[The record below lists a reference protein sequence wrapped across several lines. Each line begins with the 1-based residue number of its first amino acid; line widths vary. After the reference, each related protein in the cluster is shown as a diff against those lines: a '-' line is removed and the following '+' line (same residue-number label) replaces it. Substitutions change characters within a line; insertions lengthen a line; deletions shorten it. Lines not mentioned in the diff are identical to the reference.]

1 MDFHFKEKRNV
12 KKVLGVILLLIAS
25 AGVSALSTSAQVKQ
39 PLKLVATTPLPG
51 FSGDFDHFAL
61 DLKGKRLFLTAEDH
75 KTVDVFDL
83 EGKHLHS
90 ITGFGQPHAALFL
103 PESNKVIVTD
113 GDDDFGRVE
122 LVSGEDYKILSTIK
136 LPNGVDSAV
145 FDPTSRYYYVASGG
159 AESAKTHMVSIIDTK
174 TFKQVGEIA
183 LPGNESEAMS
193 IDKASKK
200 MYVSLRATNEVGVV
214 DLQTRKVIARWPIPG
229 ASTANSLVL
238 DEANHRVFIATR
250 KPPKFFVFN
259 TDTGNVVTS
268 LPCAPLHDDLWFDRA
283 SKRIYVTGSET
294 TTVFEQ
300 KDADHYTHLAD
311 VPTGF
316 RAKTSILVP
325 ELNRMYIAVSGKG
338 KADAKLALQ
347 VYELQP

>member
-1 MDFHFKEKRNV
+1 M
-12 KKVLGVILLLIAS
+12 A
-25 AGVSALSTSAQVKQ
+25 
-39 PLKLVATTPLPG
+39 
-51 FSGDFDHFAL
+51 
-61 DLKGKRLFLTAEDH
+61 
-75 KTVDVFDL
+75 
-83 EGKHLHS
+83 KHLHS

-103 PESNKVIVTD
+103 PESNKLIVTD

-122 LVSGEDYKILSTIK
+122 MVSGTDYKILSTIK

-145 FDPTSRYYYVASGG
+145 FDPTSQYYYVASGG
-159 AESAKTHMVSIIDTK
+159 AESAKTHVVSIIDTK

-183 LPGNESEAMS
+183 LPGNESEAMA
-193 IDKASKK
+193 IDKEGKK

-214 DLQTRKVIARWPIPG
+214 DLGTRKGVARWPIPG

-250 KPPKFFVFN
+250 KPPKFFVFD
-259 TDTGNVVTS
+259 TDTGKVVTS
-268 LPCAPLHDDLWFDRA
+268 LPCAPLHDDMWFDRA
-283 SKRIYVTGSET
+283 TKRIYVTGSET
-294 TTVFEQ
+294 TTVLEQ
-300 KDADHYTHLAD
+300 NDADHYTHLAD
-311 VPTGF
+311 DPTGF

-325 ELNRMYIAVSGKG
+325 ELNRIYIAVSGKG

>member
-1 MDFHFKEKRNV
+1 M
-12 KKVLGVILLLIAS
+12 
-25 AGVSALSTSAQVKQ
+25 
-39 PLKLVATTPLPG
+39 
-51 FSGDFDHFAL
+51 
-61 DLKGKRLFLTAEDH
+61 
-75 KTVDVFDL
+75 
-83 EGKHLHS
+83 
-90 ITGFGQPHAALFL
+90 
-103 PESNKVIVTD
+103 
-113 GDDDFGRVE
+113 
-122 LVSGEDYKILSTIK
+122 SGEDYKILSTIK

-145 FDPTSRYYYVASGG
+145 FDPTSQYYYVASGAG
-159 AESAKTHMVSIIDTK
+159 ESAKTHALSIIDTK
-174 TFKQVGEIA
+174 TFQKVGEIE
-183 LPGNESEAMS
+183 LPGNESEAMAV
-193 IDKASKK
+193 DKAGKK

-214 DLQTRKVIARWPIPG
+214 DLEKRKVLARWPIPG

-250 KPPKFFVFN
+250 KPPKLLVFN
-259 TDTGNVVTS
+259 AGSGKVVTS
-268 LPCAPLHDDLWFDRA
+268 LPCAPLHDDMWFDTAR
-283 SKRIYVTGSET
+283 KRIYVTGSET

-338 KADAKLALQ
+338 KPDAKLALQ

>member
-1 MDFHFKEKRNV
+1 V
-12 KKVLGVILLLIAS
+12 KKALGVILWLITS
-25 AGVSALSTSAQVKQ
+25 AGISALSTSAEVKQ
-39 PLKLVATTPLPG
+39 PLKLVVTTPLPG

-103 PESNKVIVTD
+103 PESNKLIVTD
-113 GDDDFGRVE
+113 GDDDFGKVE
-122 LVSGEDYKILSTIK
+122 LVSGEDYKILDTMK

-145 FDPTSRYYYVASGG
+145 FDPTSQYYYVASGG
-159 AESAKTHMVSIIDTK
+159 EESAKTHVVSIIDTK
-174 TFKQVGEIA
+174 TFKQVGEIT
-183 LPGNESEAMS
+183 LPGNESEAMA
-193 IDKASKK
+193 IDKAGKK

-214 DLQTRKVIARWPIPG
+214 DLQARKVIARWPIPG

-250 KPPKFFVFN
+250 KPPKFLVFD
-259 TDTGNVVTS
+259 TDTGKVVTS
-268 LPCAPLHDDLWFDRA
+268 LPCAPLHDDMWFDSAR
-283 SKRIYVTGSET
+283 KRIYVTGSET
-294 TTVFEQ
+294 TTVFDQ
-300 KDADHYTHLAD
+300 KDEDHYSHLAD

>member
-1 MDFHFKEKRNV
+1 M
-12 KKVLGVILLLIAS
+12 KKALGVILWLITS
-25 AGVSALSTSAQVKQ
+25 AGISALSTSAEVKQ
-39 PLKLVATTPLPG
+39 PLKLVVTTPLPG

-103 PESNKVIVTD
+103 PESNKLIVTD
-113 GDDDFGRVE
+113 GDDDFGKVE
-122 LVSGEDYKILSTIK
+122 LVSGEDYKILSAIK

-145 FDPTSRYYYVASGG
+145 FDPTSQYYYVASGG
-159 AESAKTHMVSIIDTK
+159 AESAKTHV
-174 TFKQVGEIA
+174 V
-183 LPGNESEAMS
+183 S
-193 IDKASKK
+193 IDKAGKK

-214 DLQTRKVIARWPIPG
+214 DLQARKVIARWPIPG

-250 KPPKFFVFN
+250 KPPKFLVFD
-259 TDTGNVVTS
+259 TDTGKVVTS
-268 LPCAPLHDDLWFDRA
+268 LPCAPLHDDMWFDSAR
-283 SKRIYVTGSET
+283 KRIYVTGSET
-294 TTVFEQ
+294 TTVFDQ
-300 KDADHYTHLAD
+300 KDEDHYSHLAD

>member
-1 MDFHFKEKRNV
+1 V
-12 KKVLGVILLLIAS
+12 KKVLGMILWLIAS
-25 AGVSALSTSAQVKQ
+25 AGVPALSTSAQVKE

-61 DLKGKRLFLTAEDH
+61 DLKGQRLFLTAEDH

-103 PESNKVIVTD
+103 SESNKLIVTD

-122 LVSGEDYKILSTIK
+122 LVSGEDYRILNTIN

-145 FDPTSRYYYVASGG
+145 FDPASQYYYVASGG

-174 TFKQVGEIA
+174 TFKRVGEID
-183 LPGNESEAMS
+183 LPGNESEAMAV
-193 IDKASKK
+193 DKEGKK
-200 MYVSLRATNEVGVV
+200 MYISLRATNEVGVV

-250 KPPKFFVFN
+250 KPPKFFVFS
-259 TDTGNVVTS
+259 TDTGKVVNS
-268 LPCAPLHDDLWFDRA
+268 LPCAPLHDDMWFDTSR
-283 SKRIYVTGSET
+283 KRIYVTGSET

-300 KDADHYTHLAD
+300 KDADHYAHLAD

>member
-1 MDFHFKEKRNV
+1 MKRPIGPCLSLVFALALAAVAEEK
-12 KKVLGVILLLIAS
+12 S
-25 AGVSALSTSAQVKQ
+25 

-83 EGKHLHS
+83 DGKHIRS

-103 PESNKVIVTD
+103 PESNNLIVTD

-122 LVSGEDYKILSTIK
+122 LVSGETYKILDTIK

-145 FDPTSRYYYVASGG
+145 FDPTTQYYYVASGG
-159 AESAKTHMVSIIDTK
+159 EESAKTHLLTIIDTK
-174 TFKQVGEIA
+174 TFKQVGEIT
-183 LPGNESEAMS
+183 LPGNESEAMAV
-193 IDKASKK
+193 DKAGKK

-214 DLQTRKVIARWPIPG
+214 DLEARKVVARWPIPG
-229 ASTANSLVL
+229 ATTANSLIL
-238 DEANHRVFIATR
+238 DEVNHRVFIATR
-250 KPPKFFVFN
+250 KPPKLLVF
-259 TDTGNVVTS
+259 DTAAGKVVTA
-268 LPCAPLHDDLWFDRA
+268 LPCAPLHDDMWFDTTR
-283 SKRIYVTGSET
+283 KRIYVTGSET

-300 KDADHYTHLAD
+300 MDADHYTHVAD
-311 VPTGF
+311 VPTAF

-325 ELNRMYIAVSGKG
+325 ELNRLYIAVSGKG
-338 KADAKLALQ
+338 KPDAKLALQ
-347 VYELQP
+347 VYDIQP

>member
-1 MDFHFKEKRNV
+1 M
-12 KKVLGVILLLIAS
+12 KKALGTILWLVSS
-25 AGVSALSTSAQVKQ
+25 AGISALSTSAEVKQ

-103 PESNKVIVTD
+103 PESNKLIVTD
-113 GDDDFGRVE
+113 GDDDFGKVE
-122 LVSGEDYKILSTIK
+122 LVSGEDYKILDTMK

-145 FDPTSRYYYVASGG
+145 FDPTSQYYYVASGG
-159 AESAKTHMVSIIDTK
+159 EESAKTHVVSIIDTK
-174 TFKQVGEIA
+174 TFKQVGEIT
-183 LPGNESEAMS
+183 LPGNESEAMA
-193 IDKASKK
+193 IDKEGKK

-214 DLQTRKVIARWPIPG
+214 DLQTRKVVARWPIPG

-250 KPPKFFVFN
+250 KPPKFFVFD
-259 TDTGNVVTS
+259 TDTGKVVTS
-268 LPCAPLHDDLWFDRA
+268 LPCAPLHDDMWFDA
-283 SKRIYVTGSET
+283 SRKRIYVTGSET

-300 KDADHYTHLAD
+300 KDADHYAHLAD

>member
-1 MDFHFKEKRNV
+1 MKR
-12 KKVLGVILLLIAS
+12 LIGLCLS
-25 AGVSALSTSAQVKQ
+25 LIFALALATVAEENS

-61 DLKGKRLFLTAEDH
+61 DLNGKRLFLAAEDH

-83 EGKHLHS
+83 EGKHIHS

-103 PESNKVIVTD
+103 PESNKLIVTD

-122 LVSGEDYKILSTIK
+122 LVSGENYKILSTIK

-145 FDPTSRYYYVASGG
+145 FDPTSQYYYVASGG
-159 AESAKTHMVSIIDTK
+159 EESAKTHMLSIIDTK
-174 TFKQVGEIA
+174 TFKQVGNIT
-183 LPGNESEAMS
+183 LPGNESEAMAV
-193 IDKASKK
+193 DKEGKE

-214 DLQTRKVIARWPIPG
+214 DLAKRRVVARWPIPG
-229 ASTANSLVL
+229 ATTANSLVL
-238 DEANHRVFIATR
+238 DEVNHRVFVATR
-250 KPPKFFVFN
+250 KPPKLFVF
-259 TDTGNVVTS
+259 DTGTGKVVTS
-268 LPCAPLHDDLWFDRA
+268 LPCAPLHDDMWFDAAR
-283 SKRIYVTGSET
+283 KRIYVTGSET
-294 TTVFEQ
+294 TSVFEQ

-325 ELNRMYIAVSGKG
+325 ELNRLYIAVSGKG
-338 KADAKLALQ
+338 KPDAKLALQ
-347 VYELQP
+347 VYDIQP

>member
-1 MDFHFKEKRNV
+1 M
-12 KKVLGVILLLIAS
+12 KKVLGVVLWLIA
-25 AGVSALSTSAQVKQ
+25 SALSTSAQVKQ

-83 EGKHLHS
+83 EGKHLKS

-103 PESNKVIVTD
+103 PETNKVIVTD

-122 LVSGEDYKILSTIK
+122 LVSGEDYKIFSTIK

-145 FDPTSRYYYVASGG
+145 FDPTSQYYYVASGG
-159 AESAKTHMVSIIDTK
+159 EESAKTHVLSIIDTK
-174 TFKQVGEIA
+174 AFKQVGEIS
-183 LPGNESEAMS
+183 LPGSQSEAMA
-193 IDKASKK
+193 INKAGKI
-200 MYVSLRATNEVGVV
+200 MYVNLKSTNEVGVV
-214 DLQTRKVIARWPIPG
+214 DLEARKVIARWPIPE
-229 ASTANSLVL
+229 AQTANALAL
-238 DEANHRVFIATR
+238 DEPNHRVFIATR
-250 KPPKFFVFN
+250 KPPTFFVF
-259 TDTGNVVTS
+259 DTEAGKVVAK
-268 LPCAPLHDDLWFDRA
+268 LPCTAQNDDMWWDLQR
-283 SKRIYVTGSET
+283 KRIYVTGTET

-300 KDADHYTHLAD
+300 KDADHYSHLAD

-316 RAKTSILVP
+316 RARTSILVP
-325 ELNRMYIAVSGKG
+325 ELNRLYIAVSGKG

-347 VYELQP
+347 VYKLQP

>member
-1 MDFHFKEKRNV
+1 M
-12 KKVLGVILLLIAS
+12 KKVLGVILWLMPAI
-25 AGVSALSTSAQVKQ
+25 GFIALSTSAQVKQ

-83 EGKHLHS
+83 EGKHLKS

-103 PESNKVIVTD
+103 RESNKLIVTD

-122 LVSGEDYKILSTIK
+122 LVSGEDYKILGTIK

-145 FDPTSRYYYVASGG
+145 FDPTSQYYYVASGG
-159 AESAKTHMVSIIDTK
+159 EESAKTHVLSIIDTR

-183 LPGNESEAMS
+183 LPGNQSEAMA
-193 IDKASKK
+193 INKAGKI
-200 MYVSLRATNEVGVV
+200 MYVNLKGTNEVGVV
-214 DLQTRKVIARWPIPG
+214 DLEARKVIARWLIPE
-229 ASTANSLVL
+229 AQTANALAL
-238 DEANHRVFIATR
+238 DEPNHRVFIATR
-250 KPPKFFVFN
+250 KPPTFFVF
-259 TDTGNVVTS
+259 DTGTGKVVAK
-268 LPCAPLHDDLWFDRA
+268 LPCAAQNDDMWRDLRR
-283 SKRIYVTGSET
+283 KRIYVTGTET

-300 KDADHYTHLAD
+300 RDADHYTHIAD

-316 RAKTSILVP
+316 RARTSILVP
-325 ELNRMYIAVSGKG
+325 ESNRLYIAVSGKG

>member
-1 MDFHFKEKRNV
+1 M
-12 KKVLGVILLLIAS
+12 KKVLAVILWLMPAI
-25 AGVSALSTSAQVKQ
+25 GVFALSTCAQVKQ

-83 EGKHLHS
+83 EGKHLNS

-103 PESNKVIVTD
+103 PESNKLIVAD

-122 LVSGEDYKILSTIK
+122 LVSG
-136 LPNGVDSAV
+136 G
-145 FDPTSRYYYVASGG
+145 GG
-159 AESAKTHMVSIIDTK
+159 AESAKTHVLSIIDTK
-174 TFKQVGEIA
+174 TFKQVGEMT
-183 LPGNESEAMS
+183 LPGNESEAMA
-193 IDKASKK
+193 IDKQSKK

-214 DLQTRKVIARWPIPG
+214 DMATRRVVARWPIPG

-238 DEANHRVFIATR
+238 DEANHRVFVATR
-250 KPPKFFVFN
+250 KPPKFLVFD
-259 TDTGNVVTS
+259 TDTGKVVAS
-268 LPCAPLHDDLWFDRA
+268 LPCAPLHDDMWFDA
-283 SKRIYVTGSET
+283 AHKRIYVTGSET

-325 ELNRMYIAVSGKG
+325 ELNRFYIAVSGKG